1 MTTETDDRITTLLTD
16 ARAALDDLGIRE
28 AGDESDADDEAGGDD
43 GDEARALELTADLES
58 GAQDGLP
65 EPISSTDLPSLA
77 AEAHELVEEGD
88 VQSLLERVG
97 LDTLPDGS
105 TPSSLPEAIAN
116 GDPGQV
122 ATLRALQRLAS
133 LADPESDSDTDT
145 NSDLADADSLEETV
159 LDLYGLLE
167 KSGAVETG
175 DEEASEADTDASADA
190 EEPGEEGGE
199 AAVDETDEDESDE
212 DEMDKEKG
220 EDEIDDEG
228 EADQKDEDETD
239 ESEESTSE
247 SDSEPAEATDETD
260 SDETDE
266 ADETDGDGDL
276 EDSISSALKDAVGGF
291 GDEVESLKA
300 GLEAAGLG
308 DDEEADAEDE
318 ADPVDEEANGDETD
332 EEDGDEGDGADDDED
347 EDDGLLSTGDDGGPF
362 GDSSSGRRRGTMY
375 STVARSPSK
384 RADMKATTRHST
396 MPKRN

>member
-16 ARAALDDLGIRE
+16 TRAALDDLGIRE
-28 AGDESDADDEAGGDD
+28 AEDESDAGGDG
-43 GDEARALELTADLES
+43 GDEGRPLELTADLEG
-58 GAQDGLP
+58 GAQDSLP

-77 AEAHELVEEGD
+77 EEAHELVEEGD

-133 LADPESDSDTDT
+133 LADPDSDSDP
-145 NSDLADADSLEETV
+145 DLDDANSLEETV
-159 LDLYGLLE
+159 LDLYGLLT
-167 KSGAVETG
+167 KSVAVETG
-175 DEEASEADTDASADA
+175 DDEASEADTDASEDA
-190 EEPGEEGGE
+190 EEPDEEGGE
-199 AAVDETDEDESDE
+199 AAGDETDEDESDE
-212 DEMDKEKG
+212 DEVDEEKG
-220 EDEIDDEG
+220 EDEMDEEG

-247 SDSEPAEATDETD
+247 SDSEPVEATDETD
-260 SDETDE
+260 SDETEE
-266 ADETDGDGDL
+266 ADETDDDGDL

-318 ADPVDEEANGDETD
+318 ADPEDEEANGDDTD
-332 EEDGDEGDGADDDED
+332 EEDGDEGDEAEED
-347 EDDGLLSTGDDGGPF
+347 KEDDGLLSTGDDGGPF
-362 GDSSSGRRRGTMY
+362 GGSSSGRRRGTMY

-384 RADMKATTRHST
+384 RADMNATTRHST

>member
-16 ARAALDDLGIRE
+16 TRAALDDLGIRE

-43 GDEARALELTADLES
+43 GDEARALELTADLEG
-58 GAQDGLP
+58 GAEDGLP

-77 AEAHELVEEGD
+77 EEAHELVEEGD

-133 LADPESDSDTDT
+133 LADPDLESDSD
-145 NSDLADADSLEETV
+145 SDLDDADSLEETV
-159 LDLYGLLE
+159 LDLYGLLT
-167 KSGAVETG
+167 KSVAVETG
-175 DEEASEADTDASADA
+175 DEEVSEADTDASEDTA
-190 EEPGEEGGE
+190 EPDEEGE
-199 AAVDETDEDESDE
+199 AGGDEDETDEDGVDE
-212 DEMDKEKG
+212 EG
-220 EDEIDDEG
+220 G

-239 ESEESTSE
+239 EDDE
-247 SDSEPAEATDETD
+247 SDEDDETD
-260 SDETDE
+260 
-266 ADETDGDGDL
+266 DGDL

-318 ADPVDEEANGDETD
+318 ADPEDEEANGDDTD
-332 EEDGDEGDGADDDED
+332 EEDGVEEEEADEAAEEVED

-362 GDSSSGRRRGTMY
+362 GGSSSGRRRGTMY

-384 RADMKATTRHST
+384 RADMKSTTRHST

>member
-1 MTTETDDRITTLLTD
+1 MTTETDDRITKLLTN

-28 AGDESDADDEAGGDD
+28 TADESDADDEAGGDGGD
-43 GDEARALELTADLES
+43 GGDERRPLELTADLEG

-77 AEAHELVEEGD
+77 EEAHELVEEGD

-105 TPSSLPEAIAN
+105 APSSLPEAIAN

-133 LADPESDSDTDT
+133 LADPDPDSDP
-145 NSDLADADSLEETV
+145 DLDDADSLEETV
-159 LDLYGLLE
+159 LDLYGLLT
-167 KSGAVETG
+167 KSVAVETG
-175 DEEASEADTDASADA
+175 DEEASEADTEASDDADEPD
-190 EEPGEEGGE
+190 EEEGE
-199 AAVDETDEDESDE
+199 AAGDETDEDESGE
-212 DEMDKEKG
+212 DEMDE
-220 EDEIDDEG
+220 EG

-266 ADETDGDGDL
+266 ADETDGDSDL

-308 DDEEADAEDE
+308 DDKEADAEDE
-318 ADPVDEEANGDETD
+318 ADTEDEEANGDDTD
-332 EEDGDEGDGADDDED
+332 EENGDERDEADDAEEDED
-347 EDDGLLSTGDDGGPF
+347 EDDSLLSTGDDGGPF
-362 GDSSSGRRRGTMY
+362 GGSSSRRRRGTMY